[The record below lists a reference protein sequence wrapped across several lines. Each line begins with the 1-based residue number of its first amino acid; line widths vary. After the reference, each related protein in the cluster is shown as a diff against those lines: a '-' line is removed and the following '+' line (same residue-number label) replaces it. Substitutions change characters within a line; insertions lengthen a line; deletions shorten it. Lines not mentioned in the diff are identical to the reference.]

1 MRKLLIPLM
10 AASMLV
16 PTVAQAEDGGF
27 QRGMRN
33 QAERSSQRDKDS
45 DNRSSRSQSSQ
56 RSERSNGDGPARVER
71 APRENRASRVERF
84 QRVDHGDRGV
94 ARVDDGGR
102 SVERVERVR
111 REDRGVQRVD
121 RIRRGDRG
129 GQPVEQ
135 VQVTEPVQRT
145 QQTQRRYDGLAGG
158 FSRIGR
164 GMADGRTSDHDWRR
178 DRDGDQDGD
187 RDGDRDWRRDRDGDR
202 DWRGDRHGRHRWDR
216 DWRRDHRYDWSSYRN
231 RYRSLFRLGRYYDP
245 YGWGYRRFSIGFS
258 LWPSYYGSS
267 FWLDDPWRYRLP
279 PAYGPYRWIRYYD
292 DALLVNIYTGHV
304 VDVIH
309 NVFW

>member
-1 MRKLLIPLM
+1 MRKFLISLL
-10 AASMLV
+10 AASILV
-16 PTVAQAEDGGF
+16 PAAAQAEDGGF
-27 QRGMRN
+27 LRGMRD
-33 QAERSSQRDKDS
+33 QAGRSSQDDNKS

-56 RSERSNGDGPARVER
+56 RSERSDSDRPARIER
-71 APRENRASRVERF
+71 APREDRPSQVDRV
-84 QRVDHGDRGV
+84 QRID
-94 ARVDDGGR
+94 RVDDGDRG
-102 SVERVERVR
+102 VERVERVR
-111 REDRGVQRVD
+111 REDRGVQRVE
-121 RIRRGDRG
+121 RIRRGDRDV
-129 GQPVEQ
+129 QQVEQ
-135 VQVTEPVQRT
+135 VGTVEPVQDNQRT
-145 QQTQRRYDGLAGG
+145 ERSHDGLAGG
-158 FSRIGR
+158 FSRVGR
-164 GMADGRTSDHDWRR
+164 DMADGRT
-178 DRDGDQDGD
+178 GD

-202 DWRGDRHGRHRWDR
+202 DWQRDRDGDGDWRRDRDGRHRWDR
-216 DWRRDHRYDWSSYRN
+216 DWRRDGRYNWSSHRN

-292 DALLVNIYTGHV
+292 DALLVNIYTGQV